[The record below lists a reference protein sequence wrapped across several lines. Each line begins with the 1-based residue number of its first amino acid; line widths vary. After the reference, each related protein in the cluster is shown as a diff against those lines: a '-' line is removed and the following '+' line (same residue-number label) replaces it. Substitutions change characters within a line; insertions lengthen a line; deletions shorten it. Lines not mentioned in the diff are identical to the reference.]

1 MVLALAGGLAACSSD
16 DDASPTSR
24 TEAPSTPVPVEGED
38 LEVGDLTLQP
48 CEEPEGAW
56 CGSIDVPQD
65 RDEPEGPT
73 MEVGFEWHPRTDP
86 AAADGLLVAM
96 EGGPGY
102 ATTASRDYYLDL
114 FEPVMD
120 HRDLL
125 LMDLRGT
132 GRSEPVDC
140 PDLQAYRGDYVE
152 LTGDCGDLLG
162 ERADDY
168 GTVAGADDLSELLEA
183 LDAPDDVGLYGDSYG
198 SWFAQVFALTHG
210 DQLGSLMLD
219 GTYVVQDMDPWYPT
233 AAEVVRDQLD
243 GQGTLTRL
251 AQAVREAPLRG
262 TARSYDGTQVA
273 STIGPS
279 ELGDLAAAG
288 AFNRT
293 IYRDFDAAGRAWLDG
308 GDPLPL
314 LRLAAE
320 NYDPGTTYPLVES
333 SEGEYASVTCNDY
346 DQLYDMADPPDERH
360 RQFDQTIQDLIAH
373 DPDAFAPF
381 TVEEWATSPA
391 SAYRDCLEWP
401 VIPGDGPV
409 LGADLPYPDVPTLV
423 LSGELDSITP
433 IGEAELVA
441 AELPDGTLVQVGAS
455 THVTA
460 LGDIHD
466 CASVI
471 AARFVVDKDAGDTS
485 CAGSIPPLPRV
496 DAFPRTSAEAVPA
509 TDLGTAPVADR
520 QAVTVAVAAV
530 SDALAR
536 LRELY
541 VVAGYGLRGGTFRS
555 NGEGT
560 RVVLDEVR
568 WTEDVA
574 VSGSVDGDD
583 ALGSGATVEVT
594 VDRATGPELVLT
606 WVNGELGQPVTVT
619 VRAGR
624 GTYRVQAR
632 PV

>member
-1 MVLALAGGLAACSSD
+1 M
-16 DDASPTSR
+16 
-24 TEAPSTPVPVEGED
+24 
-38 LEVGDLTLQP
+38 GDLTLQP
-48 CEEPEGAW
+48 CEEPEGVW

-210 DQLGSLMLD
+210 DQLGSLVLD
-219 GTYVVQDMDPWYPT
+219 GTYLVQDMDPWYPT

-243 GQGTLTRL
+243 GQGTLTRV

-262 TARSYDGTQVA
+262 TARSYDGTQVP

-288 AFNRT
+288 AFNPRSTGTWTRPAGPGWTAAIRSPSCASRRRT
-293 IYRDFDAAGRAWLDG
+293 TTPGPPTRWSSPPRAST
-308 GDPLPL
+308 
-314 LRLAAE
+314 R
-320 NYDPGTTYPLVES
+320 
-333 SEGEYASVTCNDY
+333 
-346 DQLYDMADPPDERH
+346 R
-360 RQFDQTIQDLIAH
+360 
-373 DPDAFAPF
+373 
-381 TVEEWATSPA
+381 SPA
-391 SAYRDCLEWP
+391 TTTTSSTTWPTRRRSA
-401 VIPGDGPV
+401 
-409 LGADLPYPDVPTLV
+409 T
-423 LSGELDSITP
+423 
-433 IGEAELVA
+433 
-441 AELPDGTLVQVGAS
+441 AS
-455 THVTA
+455 STRR
-460 LGDIHD
+460 
-466 CASVI
+466 S
-471 AARFVVDKDAGDTS
+471 
-485 CAGSIPPLPRV
+485 
-496 DAFPRTSAEAVPA
+496 RT
-509 TDLGTAPVADR
+509 
-520 QAVTVAVAAV
+520 
-530 SDALAR
+530 
-536 LRELY
+536 
-541 VVAGYGLRGGTFRS
+541 
-555 NGEGT
+555 
-560 RVVLDEVR
+560 
-568 WTEDVA
+568 
-574 VSGSVDGDD
+574 
-583 ALGSGATVEVT
+583 
-594 VDRATGPELVLT
+594 
-606 WVNGELGQPVTVT
+606 
-619 VRAGR
+619 
-624 GTYRVQAR
+624 
-632 PV
+632 